1 MKAIKLKILEL
12 AKTNTFNVNSISY
25 GYKVINNV
33 QTDELCILFSV
44 NQKKPITELLNS

>member
-1 MKAIKLKILEL
+1 MNAIKLKILEL

-25 GYKVINNV
+25 GYKVINKV

-44 NQKKPITELLNS
+44 NQKNQLLNF